1 MLCPVSREGLPR
13 DEEPFPEAKVAALGR
28 MDLAAV
34 LGPDESIVLAQVE
47 ENHPGQQ
54 TLSVFVMESI
64 GTVRVRDR
72 QWRVSAEAR
81 MVGYAE
87 VVCRIYLE
95 PTGVL
100 ATTSVEELAARG
112 VSV

>member
-1 MLCPVSREGLPR
+1 MKRAELPR
-13 DEEPFPEAKVAALGR
+13 DEEPLPEAELALLARTDVVAL
-28 MDLAAV
+28 V
-34 LGPDESIVLAQVE
+34 GPEESIVLAQVD

-54 TLSVFVMESI
+54 MLGGYVMENV
-64 GTVRVRDR
+64 GAGRVRDR
-72 QWRVSAEAR
+72 QWKVTSDAR
-81 MVGYAE
+81 MVGHAE

-100 ATTSVEELAARG
+100 STTSVEDLAARG

>member
-1 MLCPVSREGLPR
+1 
-13 DEEPFPEAKVAALGR
+13 
-28 MDLAAV
+28 
-34 LGPDESIVLAQVE
+34 
-47 ENHPGQQ
+47 
-54 TLSVFVMESI
+54 MESI